1 MVFKEKKSMKYFKNK
16 ESAQFELFRLHHI
29 RDK

>member
-1 MVFKEKKSMKYFKNK
+1 MVFKDKNK